1 MIKSTLIKLNDPRP
15 SPLVLL
21 VAEVAVDVSSNPP
34 VKALPSPDSYV
45 DLSVA
50 ISALRGL
57 SDVDVVAVT
66 LTALIRAVEVRVDS
80 RERVRRPRH
89 VHELWSDE
97 AHDDHELGQEL
108 SEELSE
114 ELSKGRFNVCL
125 CAVSC
130 ALIGVSHLASP
141 LCVRV
146 IEGDDKA

>member
-21 VAEVAVDVSSNPP
+21 VAEVAVDVASNPP

-45 DLSVA
+45 DFSVA
-50 ISALRGL
+50 VSTFRGL
-57 SDVDVVAVT
+57 SDVNIITVT
-66 LTALIRAVEVRVDS
+66 LATLIRSIEVRVN
-80 RERVRRPRH
+80 RRQRIRRPRH

-97 AHDDHELGQEL
+97 AHDDHELGQ
-108 SEELSE
+108 ELSE

>member
-50 ISALRGL
+50 VSALRGL

-97 AHDDHELGQEL
+97 AHDDHEL

-141 LCVRV
+141 LGVRV